1 MNTNLPTRRA
11 HHERSAD
18 RPDAVATIVK
28 LMRNLPWKLWADD
41 CGFVISVEMLFI
53 CVILVIGLIA
63 GWTALRGAV
72 ATESG
77 SVGVATMALD
87 PGYATASAGSTGG
100 ESNSSGPIVHT
111 NTSLNLGQNGLI
123 VPGGNAPTFDT
134 LSLGP
139 IFPTPITP

>member
-1 MNTNLPTRRA
+1 MNTNLLTRLA
-11 HHERSAD
+11 YHERCDD
-18 RPDAVATIVK
+18 RPDAADTVVK
-28 LMRNLPWKLWADD
+28 LMRKLPSKLWADD
-41 CGFVISVEMLFI
+41 AGFIISVEMLFI
-53 CVILVIGLIA
+53 CVILVIGLVA

-87 PGYATASAGSTGG
+87 PDYATASAGSTGG
-100 ESNSSGPIVHT
+100 EANSSGPVVHT

-123 VPGGNAPTFDT
+123 VPGGNGATFDT

-139 IFPTPITP
+139 IFPTPVTP